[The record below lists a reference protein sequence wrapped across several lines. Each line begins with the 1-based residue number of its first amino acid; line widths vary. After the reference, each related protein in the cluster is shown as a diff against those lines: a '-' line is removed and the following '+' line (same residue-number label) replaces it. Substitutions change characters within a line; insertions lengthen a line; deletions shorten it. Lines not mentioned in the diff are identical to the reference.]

1 MTMISAVGFA
11 QRIKNVLANR
21 PSFRLHGAQL
31 SYSGEHFDRW
41 IIYLQSL
48 TETDRKR
55 IASLYEAPTSE
66 ASELGVYLCDHADR
80 VCEIVDRLLVDDD
93 SRALLQEIAL
103 DHDLEVP
110 ILPSPLRARK
120 LLVRLGLLSDLKATH
135 TVLPGVW
142 SAILT
147 PLLAGTRTSLMT
159 LLGGCT
165 QAELD
170 LMTNAWEITGSHC
183 RMASIIALADKLG
196 QPTALSEII
205 ARLPDMDYLGAAM
218 VAIELGGVC
227 FWQEVFGY
235 ELEAASQDNRDAK
248 VVPFMRRD
256 ERAMER
262 DIAETLL
269 SLGVVFR
276 INEQEVS
283 MLVVPEELWQQVWEL
298 GRTWLLDWVADTY
311 EGVGLTAQRRDD
323 ATRIDLQ
330 STLKWLVIESE
341 AGELFWQADGLSAET
356 VDRLQRVGGH
366 DAAYWKQT
374 VDLAMQ
380 LGLFDPVGGK
390 LVSKKAF
397 ETTLDLPRPAFVR
410 HVLFEWC
417 TGFVGTHVDQNL
429 AKAVGLDDVWRQLML
444 KVLKRAKEFT
454 PIWMRYDGVEPMLTG
469 AGCLRDVEDSSED
482 LLIAELGIVNG
493 VIWTAKLVFLDL
505 ISMLGSDYWYSKKAV
520 AELLQIVSAFSTFS
534 HIYQVLEHPEVG
546 YYVPVQRASFMTDP
560 FHTPEFETWVDALIN
575 DLLVPLGIARRH
587 PESESVWLD
596 TSLLRIPS
604 PPGLLDE
611 HRQGLV
617 RDLFGDE
624 DLEFKIPGPG
634 LTRLHR
640 VPSATEQDVVDLDL
654 PLFVVRQSLDGRAVT
669 GFDGQK
675 LRLD

>member
-1 MTMISAVGFA
+1 MFTLVGFA

-21 PSFRLHGAQL
+21 PSLRLRGAQL
-31 SYSGEHFDRW
+31 SYSGEHFERW
-41 IIYLQSL
+41 IAYLDSL
-48 TETDRKR
+48 KETDRDR

-66 ASELGVYLCDHADR
+66 ASGLGTYLCDNADR
-80 VCEIVDRLLVDDD
+80 VCQIVDDLLIDEDA
-93 SRALLQEIAL
+93 RALLSEIAL

-120 LLVRLGLLSDLKATH
+120 LLVKLGLLADVKGTH
-135 TVLPGVW
+135 TSFPGVW

-147 PLLAGTRTSLMT
+147 PLLLGTRTSLLT

-165 QAELD
+165 VEELD
-170 LMTNAWEITGSHC
+170 LMTNAWEITGC
-183 RMASIIALADKLG
+183 DGRMASIFALANTIG
-196 QPTALSEII
+196 QPEALAEII

-235 ELEAASQDNRDAK
+235 ELNTPNVDPVDAK

-262 DIAETLL
+262 DIAETLV

-276 INEQEVS
+276 IDEQDIS
-283 MLVVPEELWQQVWEL
+283 MLVVPEELWQQVWDL

-323 ATRIDLQ
+323 AARGDLQ

-341 AGELFWQADGLSAET
+341 AGELVWSADKLTPET
-356 VDRLQRVGGH
+356 LTRLQQVGGH
-366 DAAYWKQT
+366 DASHWVQN
-374 VDLAMQ
+374 VELAMQ
-380 LGLFDPVGGK
+380 LGLFKVDGK
-390 LVSKKAF
+390 RLLSNPAF
-397 ETTLDLPRPAFVR
+397 ETTLDLPKAAFVR

-417 TGFVGTHVDQNL
+417 TGFVGTHVDKNL
-429 AKAVGLDDVWRQLML
+429 AKAVGLDDVWRRLML
-444 KVLKRAKEFT
+444 KVLSRAKEFT
-454 PIWMRYDGVEPMLTG
+454 PVWMRYEGVEPLLTG
-469 AGCLRDVEDSSED
+469 AGCLRDVEDSSEE

-505 ISMLGSDYWYSKKAV
+505 VSMLGTDYWYSKKAI
-520 AELLQIVSAFSTFS
+520 AELFQIVASFSTFS
-534 HIYQVLEHPEVG
+534 HIYQVLEHPEMG
-546 YYVPVQRASFMTDP
+546 LYVPVQRASFMTDP
-560 FHTPEFETWVDALIN
+560 LHTPEFESWVDDLITH
-575 DLLVPLGIARRH
+575 LLEPLGIARRH
-587 PESESVWLD
+587 PETDSIWLD
-596 TSLLRIPS
+596 TTLLRIPS

-617 RDLFGDE
+617 RDLFSDP
-624 DLEFKIPGPG
+624 DVEFKIPGPS

-640 VPSATEQDVVDLDL
+640 VPSATDPGVVDLDL
-654 PLFVVRQSLDGRAVT
+654 PLFAVRQSLDGRAVT
-669 GFDGQK
+669 AFDGQR